1 MKTTVISDGAWG
13 TALAL
18 TLLQNKHQVTLWG
31 PFADYIAEMTKT
43 RNNSRFLPSMTL
55 PKELNLSADMATAVK
70 DSELIVLATPS
81 QYLRQ
86 TLKQLKECYN
96 GQLIVNVAKGIEKE
110 SLKRM
115 SEISHEI
122 LGEDIR
128 YCVLSGPSHAEETAK
143 KLPTVVTIASLNE
156 TDAKIAQ
163 EAFMTDSFRVYTD
176 VDIAGLELGGA
187 LKNVMAIAAGI
198 ADGMQ
203 LGDNPK
209 AALITRAIVEMSRL
223 GVALGGTEK
232 TFTGLGGVGDLI
244 VTCNSQ
250 HSRNRHV
257 GEELGLGKS
266 LDDILEAMGMVVAEG
281 VVTTKSAYDLAKKH
295 NIDTPIIDEVYKIL
309 YKNKPPKDALL
320 ELMTRSPK
328 SEWA

>member
-1 MKTTVISDGAWG
+1 MKITVISDGAWG
-13 TALAL
+13 TALAI

-31 PFADYIAEMTKT
+31 PFADYIAEMKET
-43 RNNSRFLPSMTL
+43 RKNSRFLPSIAL
-55 PKELNLSADMATAVK
+55 PKELELTADMQEAVQ

-86 TLKQLKECYN
+86 TLQLLSKSYDN
-96 GQLIVNVAKGIEKE
+96 QLIVNVAKGIEKE

-115 SEISHEI
+115 SEISYEI
-122 LGEDIR
+122 LGENIR

-143 KLPTVVTIASLNE
+143 KLPTVVTIAAKNE
-156 TDAKIAQ
+156 EDAKIAQ
-163 EAFMTDSFRVYTD
+163 EAFMTDYFRVYSDTD
-176 VDIAGLELGGA
+176 IVGLELGGA

-198 ADGMQ
+198 ADGMN

-223 GVALGGTEK
+223 GVALGGAEK

-244 VTCNSQ
+244 VTCNSK

-266 LDDILEAMGMVVAEG
+266 LEKILNDMGMVVAEG
-281 VVTTKSAYDLAKKH
+281 VVTTKSVYDLAKKH
-295 NIDTPIIDEVYKIL
+295 NIDTPIIDEVYRIL
-309 YKNKPPKDALL
+309 YENKSPQVALT

-328 SEWA
+328 SEWE

>member
-1 MKTTVISDGAWG
+1 MKITVISDGAWG

-31 PFADYIAEMTKT
+31 PFADYIAEMKET
-43 RNNSRFLPSMTL
+43 RNNSRFLPNIVL
-55 PKELNLSADMATAVK
+55 PKELKLTADMSEAV
-70 DSELIVLATPS
+70 DSSKLIVLATPS

-86 TLKQLKECYN
+86 TLKLLSESYTD
-96 GQLIVNVAKGIEKE
+96 QLIVNVAKGIEKD

-115 SEISHEI
+115 SEICYEI
-122 LGEDIR
+122 LGKDIR

-143 KLPTVVTIASLNE
+143 KLPTVVTIASKNE
-156 TDAKIAQ
+156 SDAKIAQ
-163 EAFMTDSFRVYTD
+163 EAFMTDYFRVYSDTD
-176 VDIAGLELGGA
+176 IIGLELGGA

-198 ADGMQ
+198 ADGMN

-244 VTCNSQ
+244 VTCNSK

-266 LDDILEAMGMVVAEG
+266 LDEILNEMGMVVAEG
-281 VVTTKSAYDLAKKH
+281 VVTTKSAYDLAKKYH
-295 NIDTPIIDEVYKIL
+295 IDTPIIDEVYKIL
-309 YKNKPPKDALL
+309 YENKSPQIALN

-328 SEWA
+328 NEWE